1 MLALKISAPLNW
13 ELFLLLCDRVG
24 EEVPLS
30 GASGLNGTFV
40 VVVTDPET
48 KTQKLEYY
56 NERDFNERFRW
67 VDTARPHALT
77 QVVLKKEE

>member
-1 MLALKISAPLNW
+1 MLALKISTPLNW
-13 ELFLLLCDRVG
+13 DLFLLLCERLE
-24 EEVPLS
+24 EEVPIS

-48 KTQKLEYY
+48 KKQKIEYY

-67 VDTARPHALT
+67 VDKARPYALT